1 MLRLE
6 KMEISGFKSFSDR
19 TEVRFPEGITAVVGP
34 NGCGKS
40 NIGDAINWALGEQSP
55 KMLRGKQMADVIF
68 AGSAA
73 RKPVGLAEVSLH
85 LRGAE
90 GMGQSENG
98 TLVVTRRLFR
108 SGDSEYLLN
117 GKRARLKQI
126 QELLE
131 QGHVGARTYATIEQ
145 GRIDQILNAKPKERR
160 LLIEDAAGIAG
171 YKHKRRLTELK
182 LEATEANLLR
192 VNDIVVEVERQIRSL
207 KRQAGRARRYRRL
220 RDELRAKE
228 RVHFGVRSTQLDAE
242 LERTREAERRAHDA
256 QAEAAA
262 KLSKLE
268 VRLLEE
274 RSGLEAAN
282 KVLREAAER
291 LHRTE
296 IEIDRQEGQ
305 IRGCRERIAEAE
317 ATETRQTAEAE
328 KLAQRLDELAGVA
341 AEQEEIAR
349 GVCDEVERIRSELS
363 EQQALVDDAQR
374 AQRELREELESLRR
388 RQFEAMNH
396 AAETRNRRQSAA
408 EALDRIA
415 AQRQRLEAD
424 CSQTSDDLSRLAS
437 ETRTLEEQLADQRSG
452 IEVSRSAH
460 AQTESL
466 LRQGR
471 RRQEVEAERL
481 SAARQAE
488 KSAGARLATLED
500 VATRFAGVSDGV
512 RTLLGENK
520 TVDVRTGGVIADFI
534 EAAAEVESA
543 AEGYLESFLPTV
555 IFEEDAD
562 VCRAAELLRAEG
574 AGRTSLICR
583 SQPAGAMAVGTTANG
598 KGEIPGTLLED
609 SRVIGRLR
617 DRLTLRSSA
626 NGFIQD
632 RFGDA
637 VVVDRLETA
646 LDLHRRHP
654 ASDFLTTDGDV
665 VFASG
670 VVHAGGRPGGDH
682 GLLAHQRQIRE
693 TRDEFE
699 AAASRAAEQ
708 QKIVDAL
715 REEIS
720 RLDREVRS
728 RREDLDEGERRLV
741 GLELQTRRA
750 AEDHERTGRR
760 SDVLGDELQQL
771 RAETGRLLGVREEL
785 SGEVERA
792 EVECRELEEK
802 LEARTGVWEGQEAHL
817 HAESE
822 KATTLRE
829 TLAAR
834 LQRQEAVDRESD
846 RLAEAAAELRSR
858 LAEARGDSERAR
870 ERAEAAKRLQRE
882 TEAALADRLEERRAS
897 NGQVA
902 GMEHEIAER
911 QERVGG
917 QEETTRQARDAV
929 EALRDGTREAEVARA
944 RAESSRE
951 HLDELCRQELTIT
964 ATQAVQEAIAAG
976 AVLEEVIVEELDTQ
990 IVEIKNQID
999 KIGPVNMTAIDEFAE
1014 LEERH
1019 LFLSTQR
1026 DDLEKSMESL
1036 KETIR
1041 RVNRSSRERFAEAF
1055 EAIRTSYQEVFKL
1068 LFNGGRADLRL
1079 EEGEDV
1085 LECGIEILAQPPGK
1099 RLANINLL
1107 SGGEKALSAIAL
1119 LFAVF
1124 RFQPSP
1130 FCLLDEVDAA
1140 LDDSNVGR
1148 FSRMLGEYAE
1158 QTQFIIVTHNKLTME
1173 SADLLY
1179 GVTMDEP
1186 GVSRLISLRLD

>member
-1 MLRLE
+1 
-6 KMEISGFKSFSDR
+6 
-19 TEVRFPEGITAVVGP
+19 
-34 NGCGKS
+34 
-40 NIGDAINWALGEQSP
+40 
-55 KMLRGKQMADVIF
+55 
-68 AGSAA
+68 
-73 RKPVGLAEVSLH
+73 
-85 LRGAE
+85 
-90 GMGQSENG
+90 
-98 TLVVTRRLFR
+98 
-108 SGDSEYLLN
+108 
-117 GKRARLKQI
+117 
-126 QELLE
+126 
-131 QGHVGARTYATIEQ
+131 
-145 GRIDQILNAKPKERR
+145 
-160 LLIEDAAGIAG
+160 
-171 YKHKRRLTELK
+171 
-182 LEATEANLLR
+182 
-192 VNDIVVEVERQIRSL
+192 
-207 KRQAGRARRYRRL
+207 
-220 RDELRAKE
+220 
-228 RVHFGVRSTQLDAE
+228 
-242 LERTREAERRAHDA
+242 
-256 QAEAAA
+256 
-262 KLSKLE
+262 
-268 VRLLEE
+268 
-274 RSGLEAAN
+274 
-282 KVLREAAER
+282 
-291 LHRTE
+291 
-296 IEIDRQEGQ
+296 
-305 IRGCRERIAEAE
+305 
-317 ATETRQTAEAE
+317 
-328 KLAQRLDELAGVA
+328 
-341 AEQEEIAR
+341 
-349 GVCDEVERIRSELS
+349 
-363 EQQALVDDAQR
+363 
-374 AQRELREELESLRR
+374 
-388 RQFEAMNH
+388 
-396 AAETRNRRQSAA
+396 
-408 EALDRIA
+408 
-415 AQRQRLEAD
+415 
-424 CSQTSDDLSRLAS
+424 
-437 ETRTLEEQLADQRSG
+437 
-452 IEVSRSAH
+452 
-460 AQTESL
+460 
-466 LRQGR
+466 
-471 RRQEVEAERL
+471 
-481 SAARQAE
+481 
-488 KSAGARLATLED
+488 
-500 VATRFAGVSDGV
+500 
-512 RTLLGENK
+512 
-520 TVDVRTGGVIADFI
+520 
-534 EAAAEVESA
+534 
-543 AEGYLESFLPTV
+543 
-555 IFEEDAD
+555 
-562 VCRAAELLRAEG
+562 
-574 AGRTSLICR
+574 
-583 SQPAGAMAVGTTANG
+583 
-598 KGEIPGTLLED
+598 
-609 SRVIGRLR
+609 
-617 DRLTLRSSA
+617 
-626 NGFIQD
+626 
-632 RFGDA
+632 
-637 VVVDRLETA
+637 
-646 LDLHRRHP
+646 
-654 ASDFLTTDGDV
+654 
-665 VFASG
+665 
-670 VVHAGGRPGGDH
+670 
-682 GLLAHQRQIRE
+682 
-693 TRDEFE
+693 
-699 AAASRAAEQ
+699 
-708 QKIVDAL
+708 
-715 REEIS
+715 
-720 RLDREVRS
+720 
-728 RREDLDEGERRLV
+728 
-741 GLELQTRRA
+741 LELQTRRA

-792 EVECRELEEK
+792 EADCRALEEK

-917 QEETTRQARDAV
+917 QEETTRRARDAV